1 MLHHFPTLPSEY
13 LDDGLSKFPLT
24 PEERE
29 PYEGLPNSPRD
40 MVAELTINSEM
51 NKKIYSI
58 CY

>member
-13 LDDGLSKFPLT
+13 LDDGLSKFTLT

-40 MVAELTINSEM
+40 MVAE
-51 NKKIYSI
+51 
-58 CY
+58 